1 MINQHKPVSVL
12 RQPYVKNRMKHFLE
26 NLLSLILIL
35 ITISSLCYATA
46 NLWRDNNTDTFQTI
60 KTNTLI
66 PAIYIHDIKNE
77 KITL

>member
-26 NLLSLILIL
+26 NLISLLLIL

-46 NLWRDNNTDTFQTI
+46 NLWCANDADNLQKV
-60 KTNTLI
+60 KTNTLV
-66 PAIYIHDIKNE
+66 PAIYIHDIKDE
-77 KITL
+77 EISL

>member
-26 NLLSLILIL
+26 NLLSLLLIL

-46 NLWRDNNTDTFQTI
+46 NLWCDNTTNMMQNV
-60 KTNTLI
+60 KTNTLV
-66 PAIYIHDIKNE
+66 PAIYVHDVKNE
-77 KITL
+77 KISL

>member
-26 NLLSLILIL
+26 NLLSLVLIL

-46 NLWRDNNTDTFQTI
+46 NLCCDNNTGNLQTI
-60 KTNTLI
+60 KTNTLV
-66 PAIYIHDIKNE
+66 PAIYVHDVKTE
-77 KITL
+77 KISL